1 MKYRRVELLVLTAS
15 KEIKDEEICV
25 IGQGIPMAAGAL
37 AKKYHAPNATIL
49 TEAGMIDID
58 IFQNLEDVA
67 DPGSTKGFSY
77 STDLFDVFTTVVNRG
92 FADVCMLGA
101 AQLDRYGNINS
112 TVVGDYEINSR
123 RDIRLAGSGGANE
136 FAGHCNR
143 TVLTLVGGKFVK
155 QLDYMTSPGWLSG
168 GNSREEAGLPG
179 GPSAVIT
186 KQGLFRFEEDTKEL
200 YLDAIYPE
208 TTLEDVKKQV
218 PWELKTAE
226 DLGKEI
232 QHIEH
237 PKKKDI
243 EFIRDFEP
251 FFGMSGHFGRLFQA
265 QVLPVHYERGEEINI
280 T

>member
-1 MKYRRVELLVLTAS
+1 
-15 KEIKDEEICV
+15 
-25 IGQGIPMAAGAL
+25 
-37 AKKYHAPNATIL
+37 
-49 TEAGMIDID
+49 
-58 IFQNLEDVA
+58 
-67 DPGSTKGFSY
+67 
-77 STDLFDVFTTVVNRG
+77 
-92 FADVCMLGA
+92 
-101 AQLDRYGNINS
+101 
-112 TVVGDYEINSR
+112 
-123 RDIRLAGSGGANE
+123 
-136 FAGHCNR
+136 
-143 TVLTLVGGKFVK
+143 
-155 QLDYMTSPGWLSG
+155 MTSPGWLSG